1 MNTHYT
7 HRIKIETEKNVER
20 VFIHRKFISDIGKEI
35 NVEKLMLEKKDE
47 EEIERLFNIKRNICC
62 YFVFAEAQ
70 KLSK

>member
-1 MNTHYT
+1 
-7 HRIKIETEKNVER
+7 
-20 VFIHRKFISDIGKEI
+20 
-35 NVEKLMLEKKDE
+35 MLEKKDE